1 MKIVALQGSPKLSG
15 NTAVLVSQFA
25 SGAHAAGA
33 DVDIVNLMELEIHPC
48 DACDLCE
55 CGDREACVHND
66 SMRPLMQKIKEAD
79 AVILATPVWWT
90 GMSSHTKLFLDRL
103 YGYKT
108 KEYLGGK
115 GIFLI
120 TTYYDTY
127 TKDLPIPGAD
137 IAEYVIQSVSD
148 FAEMEFLGHLRA
160 AKVPGKVFDNPR
172 ILDKAFKEGKNFAN
186 VMIKTKN
193 A

>member
-1 MKIVALQGSPKLSG
+1 MKIIALQGSPKLSG

-33 DVDIVNLMELEIHPC
+33 EVEVINLMELDIKPC

-55 CGDREACVHND
+55 CGDREICVHND

-79 AVILATPVWWT
+79 AILFATPVWWT
-90 GMSSHTKLFLDRL
+90 GMYSKPKLFLDRL

-108 KEYLGGK
+108 KEYLSGK
-115 GIFLI
+115 GLFLI

-127 TKDLPIPGAD
+127 TKELPMPGED
-137 IAEYVIQSVSD
+137 ITEYVIQSVAD
-148 FAEMEFLGHLRA
+148 FAGMEFLGHLRA
-160 AKVPGKVFDNPR
+160 AKTAGKVFDNPS
-172 ILDKAFKEGKNFAN
+172 LLTEAFKEGKNFASLLL
-186 VMIKTKN
+186 KTHK